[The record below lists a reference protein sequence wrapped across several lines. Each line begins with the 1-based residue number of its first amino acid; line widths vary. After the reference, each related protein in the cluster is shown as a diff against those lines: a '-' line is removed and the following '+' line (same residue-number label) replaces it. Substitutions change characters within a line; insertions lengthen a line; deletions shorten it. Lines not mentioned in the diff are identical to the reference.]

1 MSLRAGILAAAVA
14 LAAPAFAQSSSA
26 VSAAIA
32 AGQAGERFDGYLG
45 VVGTASEPL
54 RRQVNAINLRRRN
67 LYIELASRRQV
78 TPEVVGLATACELFA
93 QLPVGEAYLL
103 NDNVWRRRAPG
114 QAAPVP
120 NYCR

>member
-1 MSLRAGILAAAVA
+1 MKLRTGILAAAMA
-14 LAAPAFAQSSSA
+14 LAAPALAQSGSV
-26 VSAAIA
+26 VSAAMA

-45 VVGTASEPL
+45 VVGVASEPL

-78 TPEVVGLATACELFA
+78 TADVVGLATACELFA

-103 NDNVWRRRAPG
+103 NDNIWRRRAPG

>member
-1 MSLRAGILAAAVA
+1 MKLRTGILAAAMA
-14 LAAPAFAQSSSA
+14 LAAPALAQSGSV
-26 VSAAIA
+26 VSGAIA

-45 VVGTASEPL
+45 VVGVASEPL

-78 TPEVVGLATACELFA
+78 TADVVGLATACELFA

-103 NDNVWRRRAPG
+103 NDNIWRRRAPG

>member
-1 MSLRAGILAAAVA
+1 MRLDARIFAAAMG
-14 LAAPAFAQSSSA
+14 LAAPVVAQPGSV

-45 VVGTASEPL
+45 TVGQASDPL

-78 TPEVVGLATACELFA
+78 TADVVGLATACELFA

>member
-1 MSLRAGILAAAVA
+1 MRRLLYIFALSVLCDGPGAAQTPAVA
-14 LAAPAFAQSSSA
+14 S
-26 VSAAIA
+26 AIA
-32 AGQAGERFDGYLG
+32 SGKVGERFDGYMG
-45 VVGTASEPL
+45 FVTAPNAEV

-67 LYIELASRRQV
+67 LYIGLAAQRNV

-93 QLPVGEAYLL
+93 RLPAAEAYML
-103 NDNVWRRRAPG
+103 NDRAWRRRAGG

>member
-1 MSLRAGILAAAVA
+1 MRLRTGIFAAAVV
-14 LAAPAFAQSSSA
+14 LAGPAVAQQSSV

-45 VVGTASEPL
+45 VVGAASDPL
-54 RRQVNAINLRRRN
+54 RRQINAINLRRRN

-78 TPEVVGLATACELFA
+78 TADVVGLATACELFA
-93 QLPVGEAYLL
+93 QLRPGEAYLL

-114 QAAPVP
+114 QPAPVP
-120 NYCR
+120 AYCR

>member
-1 MSLRAGILAAAVA
+1 MA
-14 LAAPAFAQSSSA
+14 LAAPALAQSGSV

-45 VVGTASEPL
+45 VVGVASEPL

-78 TPEVVGLATACELFA
+78 TADVVGLATACELFA

-103 NDNVWRRRAPG
+103 NDNIWRRRAPG

>member
-78 TPEVVGLATACELFA
+78 TADVVGLATACELFA

-114 QAAPVP
+114 QTAPVP